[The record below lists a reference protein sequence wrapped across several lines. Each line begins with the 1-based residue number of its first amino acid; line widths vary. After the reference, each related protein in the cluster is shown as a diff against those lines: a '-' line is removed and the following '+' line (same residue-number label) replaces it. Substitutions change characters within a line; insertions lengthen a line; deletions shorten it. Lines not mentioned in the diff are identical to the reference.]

1 MTATRRPAEW
11 VNKATNPSKCLA
23 ALFLIF
29 VNFITENETLK
40 NYISDK
46 ITDVEYDFEKCFDMG
61 CSGWADYKPPKDE
74 ACHIKAAYDYLLFIN
89 ENDKAN
95 VRGQSMR
102 YCWSSRKINDNIQ
115 SFIDMAF
122 KPLIDYIN
130 DQLSMDM
137 IVLDEEGKTVGG
149 NTFIQQIGTV
159 NGSANQQVSGVINS
173 YNTNN
178 DAVEI
183 LALISILFRMGSIS
197 RSAELKTWLRITPK
211 PPINL
216 TVDTGISISILIVW
230 TIPLRLRSSENW
242 LKTFIPMNT

>member
-1 MTATRRPAEW
+1 
-11 VNKATNPSKCLA
+11 
-23 ALFLIF
+23 
-29 VNFITENETLK
+29 
-40 NYISDK
+40 
-46 ITDVEYDFEKCFDMG
+46 
-61 CSGWADYKPPKDE
+61 
-74 ACHIKAAYDYLLFIN
+74 
-89 ENDKAN
+89 
-95 VRGQSMR
+95 MR

-183 LALISILFRMGSIS
+183 LALIDKLLPTLEKAQNVDADEIDSVKDDL
-197 RSAELKTWLRITPK
+197 EVVQEQLKSETPK
-211 PPINL
+211 KSRLKKALDGIKKFV
-216 TVDTGISISILIVW
+216 VDFSMKLAVSLAASAVTGADWSMLIQQ
-230 TIPLRLRSSENW
+230 IES
-242 LKTFIPMNT
+242 FIEKL